1 MWYVWDEVIQM
12 KRGSLKIFLGYA
24 AGVGKTY
31 AMLEAAHALKQNGH
45 DVVAGYIE
53 PHQRPETSAQIKNLE
68 IIEPQSVYRQNVAL
82 QEFNLEA
89 ALERHPE
96 YILIDELAHTNA
108 PGVRHHKRYQD
119 IEELLHN
126 GINVY
131 TTVNI
136 QHIESLNDV
145 VEVITGVVV
154 NERVPD
160 RIFDEAE
167 TIALIDIA
175 PRDLIDR
182 LHAGKIY
189 KTEQAKRALDNFF
202 TEENLVALREIA
214 LRKAADQINQ
224 NSYKTSPYFT
234 KEHILVCLSASPTN
248 EKVIRTAAR
257 MADAFHATFTAV
269 YVDDESDEM
278 DDVSRQQLKV
288 NIRLAEELNA
298 QVSLLYGDDIALQL
312 SEYAKISNV

>member
-1 MWYVWDEVIQM
+1 MTEREKREILTKVIYRNHIVLNCQREFLEQVLSEFSLI
-12 KRGSLKIFLGYA
+12 KNRQLSLK
-24 AGVGKTY
+24 TY
-31 AMLEAAHALKQNGH
+31 ETNL
-45 DVVAGYIE
+45 IE
-53 PHQRPETSAQIKNLE
+53 PALFRQLYSLYQEEISWQKKLDFDDMVFLCRKLFQDRPDVLARWQKE
-68 IIEPQSVYRQNVAL
+68 YR
-82 QEFNLEA
+82 
-89 ALERHPE
+89 

-145 VEVITGVVV
+145 VEVITGIVV

-175 PRDLIDR
+175 PRDLMDR

-189 KTEQAKRALDNFF
+189 QTEQAKRALDNFF

-214 LRKAADQINQ
+214 AGHVSKDILKQRDQDYQ
-224 NSYKTSPYFT
+224 TSS
-234 KEHILVCLSASPTN
+234 LDMALSAN
-248 EKVIRTAAR
+248 
-257 MADAFHATFTAV
+257 
-269 YVDDESDEM
+269 
-278 DDVSRQQLKV
+278 
-288 NIRLAEELNA
+288 NLNLDGFSF
-298 QVSLLYGDDIALQL
+298 Q
-312 SEYAKISNV
+312 

>member
-1 MWYVWDEVIQM
+1 M
-12 KRGSLKIFLGYA
+12 
-24 AGVGKTY
+24 
-31 AMLEAAHALKQNGH
+31 
-45 DVVAGYIE
+45 
-53 PHQRPETSAQIKNLE
+53 
-68 IIEPQSVYRQNVAL
+68 
-82 QEFNLEA
+82 
-89 ALERHPE
+89 
-96 YILIDELAHTNA
+96 IDELAHTNA

-182 LHAGKIY
+182 LHAW
-189 KTEQAKRALDNFF
+189 
-202 TEENLVALREIA
+202 
-214 LRKAADQINQ
+214 
-224 NSYKTSPYFT
+224 
-234 KEHILVCLSASPTN
+234 
-248 EKVIRTAAR
+248 
-257 MADAFHATFTAV
+257 
-269 YVDDESDEM
+269 
-278 DDVSRQQLKV
+278 
-288 NIRLAEELNA
+288 
-298 QVSLLYGDDIALQL
+298 
-312 SEYAKISNV
+312 